1 MRQCV
6 IGDRGFGIVRPYT
19 SARATMDN
27 ALNALL
33 APLPGDLL
41 LITDNLQAQADFL
54 ITHAIS
60 HSIKPQKHSAHR
72 DCIFLSTAKSFD
84 YWKSILT
91 KSVWVAPLSVL
102 SSCKTV
108 LVTDRA

>member
-6 IGDRGFGIVRPYT
+6 IGDGGFGIVRPYT
-19 SARATMDN
+19 SARATMVDN

-41 LITDNLQAQADFL
+41 LITDNLHAQADFL

-72 DCIFLSTAKSFD
+72 DCIFLSTTKSFD

-91 KSVWVAPLSVL
+91 KSVWVAPLSVP
-102 SSCKTV
+102 SSYKTV
-108 LVTDRA
+108 LVTD